1 MDRRFGIPLAITVFG
16 LWLWPSIAQAGMPA
30 PWALTEHA
38 VNRLSAIS
46 FFLAIFFVA
55 AGFIRL
61 IWNSLRQSFPRL
73 PVLSYRRALAL
84 VFLWG
89 LLFVVVL
96 LMVSAAREL
105 MTPGAWE
112 RDGTLYRV
120 TPKGSQK

>member
-1 MDRRFGIPLAITVFG
+1 
-16 LWLWPSIAQAGMPA
+16 MPA

-38 VNRLSAIS
+38 LNRLSTIS

-55 AGFIRL
+55 AFFIRL
-61 IWNSLRQSFPRL
+61 IWNSLRVSFPRL
-73 PVLSYRRALAL
+73 PVLSYGRALAL

-112 RDGTLYRV
+112 RDGALYRV